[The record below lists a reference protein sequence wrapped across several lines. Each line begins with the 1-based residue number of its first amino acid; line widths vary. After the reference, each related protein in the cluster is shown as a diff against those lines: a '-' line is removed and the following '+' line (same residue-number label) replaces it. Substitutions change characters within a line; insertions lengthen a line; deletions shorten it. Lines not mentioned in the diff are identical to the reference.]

1 MRARRVRLLFVNAN
15 RSRSFGGVERW
26 MIDAASGLAARGHR
40 AALLGRP
47 GTSWLEA
54 AARAGVPVRPDIR
67 GAWAARVLRVGAA
80 MRAEE
85 ADVVIVKG
93 KKAARMAAFG
103 RATGARGRVAFFLG
117 ATHELDR
124 ARWVDRFTWRTVDA
138 GIVVAH
144 GAARWYAAEG
154 FGPPGKMHVLWKGVD
169 LARFDRARAEA
180 ARKRAELGLAPGELA
195 VGTVGRLAWQKG
207 IADLLEAVRR
217 LRPHLPRARFF
228 VAGGGRDAEAVAV
241 AAAAPDLGGAVTLLG
256 PRDDVPELLAA
267 MDIVVQSSRR
277 EAMAQTTLEAMAV
290 GRPVVSTATVGADEA
305 IEDGASGLLVPVG
318 DAAALARGIVALAR
332 DPVRR
337 AALGDAARA
346 RIAEHFTSARMLDR
360 CEAILQAI
368 HTAS

>member
-1 MRARRVRLLFVNAN
+1 MTTRRLLVAAPAN
-15 RSRSFGGVERW
+15 P
-26 MIDAASGLAARGHR
+26 AASANGVVSPSDIPRITSRTAW
-40 AALLGRP
+40 LG
-47 GTSWLEA
+47 A
-54 AARAGVPVRPDIR
+54 AARAGLAIRADIR
-67 GAWAARVLRVGAA
+67 GAWAQRVLRVGAA
-80 MRAEE
+80 MRAER
-85 ADVVIVKG
+85 ADLVVVKG
-93 KKAARMAAFG
+93 KKAARMAAWG
-103 RATGARGRVAFFLG
+103 RATGAPGRVVFFLG

-124 ARWVDRFTWRTVDA
+124 GRWVDRFTWRHVDA

-144 GAARWYAAEG
+144 GAARWYADEG

-169 LARFDRARAEA
+169 LGAFDAARADA
-180 ARKRAELGLAPGELA
+180 AAVRASLGLAPGVLA

-207 IADLLEAVRR
+207 IDDLLAAVRL
-217 LRPHLPRARFF
+217 LRPRLPDARFF
-228 VAGGGRDAEAVAV
+228 VVGGGRDADAI
-241 AAAAPDLGGAVTLLG
+241 AAAARAPELGDAVILLG
-256 PRDDVPELLAA
+256 PRDDVPALLAA

-332 DPVRR
+332 DPARR

-346 RIAEHFTSARMLDR
+346 RIAAHFTSARMLDR

-368 HTAS
+368 HAAS

>member
-26 MIDAASGLAARGHR
+26 MIDAASGLAARGHA

-47 GTSWLEA
+47 RTPWLEA
-54 AARAGVPVRPDIR
+54 AARAGVRVRPDIR
-67 GAWAARVLRVGAA
+67 GAWAQRVLRVGAA

-103 RATGARGRVAFFLG
+103 RVTGARGRVVFFLG
-117 ATHELDR
+117 ATHELER
-124 ARWVDRFTWRTVDA
+124 ARWVDRFTWRAVDA
-138 GIVVAH
+138 GIVVAQ

-154 FGPPGKMHVLWKGVD
+154 FGPPAKMHVLWKGVHV
-169 LARFDRARAEA
+169 ARFDRARAEA
-180 ARKRAELGLAPGELA
+180 ARKRAELGLGPDELA

-207 IADLLEAVRR
+207 IDDLLEAVRR
-217 LRPHLPRARFF
+217 VRPGLPRARFF
-228 VAGGGRDAEAVAV
+228 VAGGGRDAEAVAA

-277 EAMAQTTLEAMAV
+277 EAMAQTTLEAM
-290 GRPVVSTATVGADEA
+290 
-305 IEDGASGLLVPVG
+305 EDGASGLLVPVG